1 MGFAM
6 PVFLVGYVLIYVFA
20 VKLGWLPVQGYRPIA
35 EGLWPWAESLILPS
49 LALGITYMALIAR
62 ITRASMLEVLAQ
74 DYIRTADSK
83 GLATSRV
90 LLLHAL
96 KNASVP
102 IVTVIGIGIALLIS
116 GVVITETV
124 FNIPGLGRLTVDA
137 VLKRDYPIVQGLI
150 IVFAGRQG
158 AGQPHHRH
166 LLRLPRSAH
175 QVLSPVTLTATA
187 EDMPRRSPRRW
198 RASLP
203 PSAATPRS
211 SSAPCCSSPS
221 SPWRWPRPGS
231 PAIPFRQAPINRLR
245 PPSERF
251 WFGTDQFGRDVFSRT
266 VYGARVSLIVGF
278 AVAALASL
286 IGLAVGLVCGYFR
299 RIDGI
304 IMRVMDGIMAI
315 PSILLAIALITLT
328 RPGLGIVIA
337 AIVIPE
343 VPRVVRVV
351 RSVVLSIRAQPYVE
365 SAIAGGTRNAKLLVR
380 HILPNTLAPL
390 IVQATYVCAS
400 AMLIEAGLSF
410 LGAGVPPEIPSWG
423 NIIAQGRTFFQ
434 IAPWSIFIPGA
445 FLAATVLAVNMLG
458 DGLRDRLDPRLA
470 RRL

>member
-1 MGFAM
+1 
-6 PVFLVGYVLIYVFA
+6 
-20 VKLGWLPVQGYRPIA
+20 
-35 EGLWPWAESLILPS
+35 
-49 LALGITYMALIAR
+49 
-62 ITRASMLEVLAQ
+62 
-74 DYIRTADSK
+74 
-83 GLATSRV
+83 
-90 LLLHAL
+90 
-96 KNASVP
+96 
-102 IVTVIGIGIALLIS
+102 
-116 GVVITETV
+116 
-124 FNIPGLGRLTVDA
+124 
-137 VLKRDYPIVQGLI
+137 
-150 IVFAGRQG
+150 
-158 AGQPHHRH
+158 
-166 LLRLPRSAH
+166 
-175 QVLSPVTLTATA
+175 LSPVTLVATA
-187 EDMPRRSPRRW
+187 EDMPRVGSPLVR
-198 RASLP
+198 
-203 PSAATPRS
+203 AATAIRRNPTIFIGAVLLAALVALTLA
-211 SSAPCCSSPS
+211 AP
-221 SPWRWPRPGS
+221 WIAGD
-231 PAIPFRQAPINRLR
+231 PFRQAPINRLR
-245 PPSERF
+245 PPSEGF

-278 AVAALASL
+278 AVAALSSL
-286 IGLAVGLVCGYFR
+286 IGLAAGLVCGYFS
-299 RIDGI
+299 RIDAVV
-304 IMRVMDGIMAI
+304 MRAMDGIMAI

-365 SAIAGGTRNAKLLVR
+365 SAIAGGTRNAKLLAR

-434 IAPWSIFIPGA
+434 IAPWSILIPGA
-445 FLAATVLAVNMLG
+445 FLALTVLAVNMLG

>member
-1 MGFAM
+1 MT
-6 PVFLVGYVLIYVFA
+6 LV
-20 VKLGWLPVQGYRPIA
+20 
-35 EGLWPWAESLILPS
+35 
-49 LALGITYMALIAR
+49 
-62 ITRASMLEVLAQ
+62 
-74 DYIRTADSK
+74 
-83 GLATSRV
+83 
-90 LLLHAL
+90 
-96 KNASVP
+96 
-102 IVTVIGIGIALLIS
+102 
-116 GVVITETV
+116 
-124 FNIPGLGRLTVDA
+124 
-137 VLKRDYPIVQGLI
+137 
-150 IVFAGRQG
+150 
-158 AGQPHHRH
+158 
-166 LLRLPRSAH
+166 
-175 QVLSPVTLTATA
+175 ATA
-187 EDMPRRSPRRW
+187 EDMPRVASPLAR
-198 RASLP
+198 
-203 PSAATPRS
+203 AATAIRRNPTIFIGALLLVALVAMTLA
-211 SSAPCCSSPS
+211 AP
-221 SPWRWPRPGS
+221 WIAGD
-231 PAIPFRQAPINRLR
+231 PFRQAPVNRLR
-245 PPSERF
+245 PPSEGF

-278 AVAALASL
+278 AVAALSSL

-299 RIDGI
+299 RVDAV
-304 IMRVMDGIMAI
+304 IMRAMDGIMAI

>member
-1 MGFAM
+1 
-6 PVFLVGYVLIYVFA
+6 
-20 VKLGWLPVQGYRPIA
+20 
-35 EGLWPWAESLILPS
+35 
-49 LALGITYMALIAR
+49 
-62 ITRASMLEVLAQ
+62 
-74 DYIRTADSK
+74 
-83 GLATSRV
+83 
-90 LLLHAL
+90 
-96 KNASVP
+96 
-102 IVTVIGIGIALLIS
+102 
-116 GVVITETV
+116 
-124 FNIPGLGRLTVDA
+124 
-137 VLKRDYPIVQGLI
+137 
-150 IVFAGRQG
+150 
-158 AGQPHHRH
+158 
-166 LLRLPRSAH
+166 
-175 QVLSPVTLTATA
+175 VTLVATA
-187 EDMPRRSPRRW
+187 EDMPRVASPLAR
-198 RASLP
+198 
-203 PSAATPRS
+203 AATAIRRNPTIFIGAVLLVALVAMTLA
-211 SSAPCCSSPS
+211 AP
-221 SPWRWPRPGS
+221 WIAGD
-231 PAIPFRQAPINRLR
+231 PFRQAPVNRLR
-245 PPSERF
+245 PPSEGF

-278 AVAALASL
+278 AVAALSSL

-299 RIDGI
+299 RVDAV
-304 IMRVMDGIMAI
+304 IMRAMDGIMAI